1 MIKKIKKLIKK
12 IFIIFL
18 GRSLKNKEIIKN
30 KLHQIELFNSLY
42 SDILKYKIES
52 SLLYSDNNW
61 ASWSDQFKNIYK
73 NPDDLI
79 RFSENPVIIRT
90 MVGEVVLDR
99 TRDVVPYIDKLLDG
113 LYMEELIGNQI
124 ILNKHKRTSSPRLGH
139 LYVAS
144 IIKKY
149 LAELNYEP
157 KKIIEI
163 GGGFGGLMSILLRIN
178 KELDFIIFDLPE
190 FLPLQYIYINS
201 VVRIKKEDAV
211 YDFSHFKNI
220 DLIGEDNCKNSL
232 LISNWA
238 LTESNIKLQNYALKS
253 NFWGAEIAIICC
265 EHNNKS
271 FESSTHMHNYL
282 KEKAKHI
289 IPFQVYGLSNSS
301 MYIIDYR

>member
-1 MIKKIKKLIKK
+1 MIKNIKKLIKK

-18 GRSLKNKEIIKN
+18 GRSLENEEIIKN
-30 KLHQIELFNSLY
+30 KYPQIELFNSLY
-42 SDILKYKIES
+42 PDILAYKIES

-61 ASWSDQFKNIYK
+61 SLWSDQFKNIYK
-73 NPDDLI
+73 SPGHLI
-79 RFSENPVIIRT
+79 KFSENPVIIRT
-90 MVGEVVLDR
+90 MVGEVVIDR
-99 TRDVVPYIDKLLDG
+99 TSEVEPYIDKLFDG

-124 ILNKHKRTSSPRLGH
+124 ILNKNKKTSSPRLGH

-149 LAELNYEP
+149 LSELNYEP
-157 KKIIEI
+157 KTIVEI
-163 GGGFGGLMSILLRIN
+163 GGGFGGLISILLRVN
-178 KELDFIIFDLPE
+178 KGLDFTIFDLPE

-201 VVRIKKEDAV
+201 VVRAKKQDAV

-220 DLIGEDNCKNSL
+220 DLISEDNCRNSL

-238 LTESNIKLQNYALKS
+238 LTESNTKLQNYALKS

-271 FESSTHMHNYL
+271 FESSTHIHDYL

-301 MYIIDYR
+301 MYIIDQR